1 MEENQP
7 EGGER
12 GKKVRG
18 EKKGRKEEDKDK
30 EKKK

>member
-1 MEENQP
+1 MKENQP

-18 EKKGRKEEDKDK
+18 KKKGEDKNKEEKK
-30 EKKK
+30 